1 MEIFNLDS
9 IDRKILQVLQSNA
22 RITIHEMADQIGLS
36 ASPVARRI
44 KILEKNGL
52 IKGYAAILDE
62 GKLGYDFSVFVSVQL
77 EKQIDKALV
86 NFEKE
91 IMKRD
96 IKPTK
101 FLPLWD
107 LLGVGL
113 GFGSTILGK
122 KAAMLC
128 TASVE
133 EVIDEHY
140 QNQINQLGSD
150 EKNLK
155 EKITKFRE
163 DELHHKNIAYDKGA
177 TKKGLYSVMDKI
189 IKTGSKIAISIS
201 EKI

>member
-36 ASPVARRI
+36 ASPIARRI

-91 IMKRD
+91 IMKLPEVVDCWLMTGNRD
-96 IKPTK
+96 YLLRVATSGLNDFEK
-101 FLPLWD
+101 FLVSHLTKIRGIASIESSIPIRR
-107 LLGVGL
+107 VKSGL
-113 GFGSTILGK
+113 ARTPI
-122 KAAMLC
+122 
-128 TASVE
+128 
-133 EVIDEHY
+133 
-140 QNQINQLGSD
+140 
-150 EKNLK
+150 
-155 EKITKFRE
+155 
-163 DELHHKNIAYDKGA
+163 
-177 TKKGLYSVMDKI
+177 
-189 IKTGSKIAISIS
+189 
-201 EKI
+201 